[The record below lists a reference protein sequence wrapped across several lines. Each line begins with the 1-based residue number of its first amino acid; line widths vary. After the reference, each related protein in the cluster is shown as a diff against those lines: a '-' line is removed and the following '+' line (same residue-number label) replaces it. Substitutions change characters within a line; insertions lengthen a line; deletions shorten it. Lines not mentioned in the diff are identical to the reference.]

1 MAKAAQPD
9 AGANSGKL
17 KQIGLVIAYVAKRD
31 RMFVPLAAGVTLL
44 PLILIGVL
52 IALGGSW
59 FWLALGVPLAL
70 LAFMI
75 VLNNRSNKAMLAEM
89 EGQPGAG
96 AQLVENMPRGGWR
109 VTPAIA
115 STTQFDVVSLVVGRP
130 GVILLGEGNPARVRA
145 LLGQEKRRL
154 SKVIGTATMHDVI
167 VGHGDGEVPL
177 AKLRVHLMRLPR
189 TVSPKDVNALAVRL
203 KALTA
208 RPAMPRGT
216 IPKNMRPQMGGSFR
230 PPRGR

>member
-1 MAKAAQPD
+1 MANAAEP
-9 AGANSGKL
+9 GKTGWF
-17 KQIGLVIAYVAKRD
+17 KQFTMVVAYVAKRD
-31 RMFVPLAAGVTLL
+31 RVFVPLAVGLSVL
-44 PLILIGVL
+44 PLVL
-52 IALGGSW
+52 VALLVVFTGNW
-59 FWLALGVPLAL
+59 FWLALIPLAP
-70 LAFMI
+70 LAFLI
-75 VLNNRSNKAMLAEM
+75 VLRTRSDKAMMSEM

-96 AQLVENMPRGGWR
+96 VQLVENMPARYGWR

-115 STTQFDVVSLVVGRP
+115 STTQYDIVSLVLGRP

-154 SKVIGTATMHDVI
+154 SKVIGTATMHDI
-167 VGHGDGEVPL
+167 IIGNGEGEVPL
-177 AKLRVHLMRLPR
+177 PKLRMTLMRLPR
-189 TVSPKDVNALAVRL
+189 TVAPKEVNALAVRL

-208 RPAMPRGT
+208 RPAMPKGA

>member
-1 MAKAAQPD
+1 MAKAADSEEATP
-9 AGANSGKL
+9 GKF
-17 KQIGLVIAYVAKRD
+17 KQFGMVIAFVTKRD
-31 RMFVPLAAGVTLL
+31 RKFLPLAIGFTLL
-44 PLILIGVL
+44 PLILAGLLIG
-52 IALGGSW
+52 LGGSL
-59 FWLALGVPLAL
+59 FWLILVPFAPLAFL
-70 LAFMI
+70 I
-75 VLNNRSNKAMLAEM
+75 VLRMRSDKTMLAAM

-96 AQLVENMPRGGWR
+96 VQLVENMPARGGWR

-115 STTQFDVVSLVVGRP
+115 STTQMDIVSLVLGRP

-154 SKVIGTATMHDVI
+154 SKVIGTATMHDI
-167 VGHGDGEVPL
+167 IIGNGEGEVPL
-177 AKLRVHLMRLPR
+177 TKLRMTLMRLPR

-208 RPAMPRGT
+208 RPQMPKGA

>member
-9 AGANSGKL
+9 AGATPGKL
-17 KQIGLVIAYVAKRD
+17 KQFGLVIAYAARRD
-31 RMFVPLAAGVTLL
+31 RKFVPLAIVVALV
-44 PLILIGVL
+44 PLL
-52 IALGGSW
+52 IAGLLFAFGAG
-59 FWLALGVPLAL
+59 WLWIPLGVL
-70 LAFMI
+70 LAFLGFMI
-75 VLNNRSNKAMLAEM
+75 LLNNRANKAMLSDM

-115 STTQFDVVSLVVGRP
+115 STTQMDVVSLVLGRP
-130 GVILLGEGNPARVRA
+130 GVILLGEGNPARVRT

-154 SKVIGTATMHDVI
+154 SKVIGTATMHDI
-167 VGHGDGEVPL
+167 IIGRGEGEVPL
-177 AKLRVHLMRLPR
+177 DKLRMTLMRLPR

-208 RPAMPRGT
+208 RPAMPKGA
-216 IPKNMRPQMGGSFR
+216 IPKNMRPQMGNFR